1 MQFGFKKKTSTA
13 HCSWLVMEVCGHFLR
28 RRSQVFVALMDCSM
42 AFDKC
47 LFSKLFQ
54 KLSGKL
60 PYIVVRALLWVYEE
74 QTGCVK
80 LGGKRSQPFTLT
92 NGTRQGSVLSPAL
105 WCVYLDDLLV
115 ELRSLKLGC
124 YVGGVWVGACAYA
137 DDLLC
142 MAPTRNMLRKMVT
155 VCENYGQ
162 THNMVFSTDPVPSK
176 SKTKCMLV
184 CGKDRVANYPDPIQL
199 EGRDLPWVE
208 TALHLGHTLHQNGK
222 MHQDTKIRRAIFIDC
237 SVEVREQL
245 SYADPAEV
253 LRATAV
259 YCCDGYGAM
268 LWPAQQYFRAWNTAV
283 KLTHRVSRKTF
294 TYLTE
299 DFLAGSETSL
309 RNQVLGRFPGFMS
322 SLLESP
328 SPEVRFLARVTV
340 ADKASVTSE
349 NCQYVERLTGLSP
362 VKYCLAR
369 IKSALPRLAVPP
381 EQQWRMG
388 LLSSL
393 LALRKE
399 KYRSQEDTNRVE
411 AMLISLC
418 ST

>member
-1 MQFGFKKKTSTA
+1 MA
-13 HCSWLVMEVCGHFLR
+13 R
-28 RRSQVFVALMDCSM
+28 RL
-42 AFDKC
+42 
-47 LFSKLFQ
+47 
-54 KLSGKL
+54 
-60 PYIVVRALLWVYEE
+60 
-74 QTGCVK
+74 
-80 LGGKRSQPFTLT
+80 
-92 NGTRQGSVLSPAL
+92 
-105 WCVYLDDLLV
+105 
-115 ELRSLKLGC
+115 
-124 YVGGVWVGACAYA
+124 
-137 DDLLC
+137 
-142 MAPTRNMLRKMVT
+142 
-155 VCENYGQ
+155 
-162 THNMVFSTDPVPSK
+162 
-176 SKTKCMLV
+176 
-184 CGKDRVANYPDPIQL
+184 
-199 EGRDLPWVE
+199 
-208 TALHLGHTLHQNGK
+208 
-222 MHQDTKIRRAIFIDC
+222 QDTKICRAIFIDR

-268 LWPAQQYFRAWNTAV
+268 LWPLAEEPAQQYFRAWNTAV

-299 DFLAGSETSL
+299 GFLAGSETSL

-349 NCQYVERLTGLSP
+349 NCQYLERLSGLSP
-362 VKYCLAR
+362 VKYCSAR

-381 EQQWRMG
+381 EQQWRLG

-399 KYRSQEDTNRVE
+399 KYRSQEDTDREE